1 MNIDDAHK
9 IYQDALKKFKEFDA
23 LLDEKENNY
32 YYALKASKTGKQEKI
47 EWEQALD
54 EYDEIVQKFNE
65 AREYIATYSSQ

>member
-9 IYQDALKKFKEFDA
+9 IYQDTLKKFKEFDA
-23 LLDEKENNY
+23 LLDEKEDNY
-32 YYALKASKTGKQEKI
+32 YQALKASKTGKQEKI

-65 AREYIATYSSQ
+65 AREYIATYSL